1 MPDCRAAGKEAL
13 RRMPQDPFQTIAR
26 DSKRALTY
34 DFRPTDACPLHF
46 CHLCRLF
53 PGFIQ
58 PKIVGQKRIASSY
71 PEQRWER
78 GFCMKNYSVGA
89 AFALPLMLFLSP
101 VMAQDADEAPPI
113 SAALWQGTDI
123 ANRSTAVWVGGAYAV
138 NNDLTSHGFLLRADA
153 EYNEYS
159 YFTNDLGKVNGKEWQ
174 GDVMLG
180 YQLVYTTFSAG
191 LYIGVDIR
199 DDHLNPRDL
208 SNSVRGNEVGFKV
221 DADFETETELPYY
234 IGVDGYYSTAFYSYL
249 ARGRVGF
256 KIIEELDNNFKQIFV
271 GAEGYAL
278 GNEESDAQRAGG
290 FLKFELSN
298 LLVRTASITLSG
310 GYQFV
315 NGSNNNGLGA
325 TSTSTVGGEGG
336 YGMVEFKYLFRP

>member
-1 MPDCRAAGKEAL
+1 MDRG
-13 RRMPQDPFQTIAR
+13 
-26 DSKRALTY
+26 
-34 DFRPTDACPLHF
+34 
-46 CHLCRLF
+46 
-53 PGFIQ
+53 
-58 PKIVGQKRIASSY
+58 RIAAFF
-71 PEQRWER
+71 PCKANV
-78 GFCMKNYSVGA
+78 GNGDICMKNFSPA
-89 AFALPLMLFLSP
+89 AVFALPLILALNP
-101 VMAQDADEAPPI
+101 AMAQGTDDDDEAPPI

-138 NNDLTSHGFLLRADA
+138 NNDLTTHGFMLRADA

-159 YFTNDLGKVNGKEWQ
+159 YFTDDLGKVNGKEWQ

-191 LYIGVDIR
+191 LYLGVDFR
-199 DDHLNPRDL
+199 DDHLSPRDL

-234 IGVDGYYSTAFYSYL
+234 FGADGYYSTAFYSYL
-249 ARGRVGF
+249 ARGRVGV
-256 KIIEELDNNFKQIFV
+256 KVIEELDANFKQIFV

-298 LLVRTASITLSG
+298 LLVRTASVTLSG

-315 NGSNNNGLGA
+315 NGNDNGAGT
-325 TSTSTVGGEGG
+325 TSTSTAGGEGG
-336 YGMVEFKYLFRP
+336 YGMIEFKYLFRP